1 MTKRSPLCS
10 YVSLILYFPSS
21 ISYLAPYLWNKNKHL
36 PHLTIQTYHLICNL
50 YILFLYLNEL
60 SLLFYIYID
69 QKGYYTKFLFETPFI
84 LKSFK
89 ILSSCISKA
98 TYSIIIIFLMDKLDS
113 FSCFLFSWSITY
125 AHACCSGKRIKFT
138 WLNPIK

>member
-1 MTKRSPLCS
+1 MFICFLD
-10 YVSLILYFPSS
+10 LIFSVFDIIPGTVFMKQEQAPATLNDTNISFDLQS
-21 ISYLAPYLWNKNKHL
+21 I
-36 PHLTIQTYHLICNL
+36 